1 MTNETI
7 DTAALAKRVD
17 DLEEA
22 IRLAEVGEYLLN
34 ACLYSGGDG
43 YTEPREMGVEWQWQ
57 QSAPDQYGQG
67 MLLAAATKW
76 HDEQAED
83 GVITEAR
90 QLRDLRDALTT
101 LLRGVVWQPIE
112 TAPKDGTRIL
122 LASSA
127 VSEAGKP
134 AEWTISVGQ
143 WVPEFEIASYPDDG
157 PLYRGAW
164 SDFTVASWGYEEF
177 TELSPTHWM
186 LLPAP
191 PLSTTKEG

>member
-1 MTNETI
+1 MTETI
-7 DTAALAKRVD
+7 DTAALAK
-17 DLEEA
+17 DLADEIEA
-22 IRLAEVGEYLLN
+22 DLDGRPEKGTLLCLSNAE
-34 ACLYSGGDG
+34 A
-43 YTEPREMGVEWQWQ
+43 R
-57 QSAPDQYGQG
+57 A
-67 MLLAAATKW
+67 LAA
-76 HDEQAED
+76 
-83 GVITEAR
+83 
-90 QLRDLRDALTT
+90 

-157 PLYRGAW
+157 LLYRGAW
-164 SDFTVASWGYEEF
+164 SDFTVASWGYQEF

-186 LLPAP
+186 PLPAP
-191 PLSTTKEG
+191 PLSTTKEA